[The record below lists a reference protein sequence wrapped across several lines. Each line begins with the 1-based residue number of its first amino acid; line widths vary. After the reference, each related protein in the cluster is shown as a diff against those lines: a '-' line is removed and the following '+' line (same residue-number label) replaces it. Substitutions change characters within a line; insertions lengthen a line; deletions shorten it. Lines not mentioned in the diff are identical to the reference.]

1 MVCKGV
7 PPKSQGFRHCNFL
20 SDCHSLTMTTSFC
33 RSPYIIL
40 PGFCFK
46 ALAEHYEL
54 KCDSLKEIDVRIK
67 DFYHTKKLPDQ
78 LLLKFDPFTISTKS
92 LAVHK
97 STKGGMKCRT
107 NTNVQSDILHSGV
120 KFSCV
125 CTMTYNGRFYASCW
139 QNPSRHLAE
148 WHMEQGQKGFV
159 SHKLKYTVRKHW
171 CSAT

>member
-92 LAVHK
+92 LPVHR
-97 STKGGMKCRT
+97 STKEGRNAGRILMYNRIFFILGSSSAVCVPWPTMDGFMHRVGKIHL
-107 NTNVQSDILHSGV
+107 DI
-120 KFSCV
+120 
-125 CTMTYNGRFYASCW
+125 
-139 QNPSRHLAE
+139 
-148 WHMEQGQKGFV
+148 
-159 SHKLKYTVRKHW
+159 
-171 CSAT
+171 